1 MILESTCTFLS
12 FEIELFM
19 AVVSDVNWVTVSMDS
34 SLSGDQIRYRL
45 KKTNEIKD
53 YFIVE
58 IRERQVMNK
67 GHMLLL
73 FIILIRP

>member
-1 MILESTCTFLS
+1 
-12 FEIELFM
+12 M

>member
-1 MILESTCTFLS
+1 M
-12 FEIELFM
+12 
-19 AVVSDVNWVTVSMDS
+19 VVVTDVNWVTASIDS
-34 SLSGDQIRYRL
+34 SLSGDQIRFRL

-58 IRERQVMNK
+58 IREREVMNK